1 VKRLLRSGALVLGL
15 AITLVGCGNFTDRGL
30 FSPAFW
36 TGSPL
41 TQNANIE
48 AELGFAEM
56 SKGNLTT
63 AESKF
68 KRALEI
74 NPRDYHALLGLGILY
89 QNTNQTTKAREM
101 YEAVLAIRPKESERF
116 VVWRSLSTK
125 SINEIASVNL
135 ALLESGGV
143 LTDLGRG
150 AAGQTGAGAQA
161 APPRIMSEP
170 MKPRM
175 ASPMGATPGR
185 TPTPQSMSD
194 TPSMKILPKGKVN
207 IVNRFKTLQALK
219 DQGLI
224 TEGEF
229 QARRRANIGALLPL
243 TSPPPAAGLDRPV
256 PTTGQISSRLRAIG
270 RALEMRALTVS
281 QHSAERKMILDALAP
296 AAPVRVANPGRPPNG
311 LLEAADEVRW
321 LEQLKEDKVIA
332 SDEYARE
339 RKAIEMAMQPAPP
352 VRAPAAQK
360 PASLAPEPKAV
371 VKGRTQ
377 PAVHIASFRSRKAAE
392 RGWSQIRRAHR
403 KLLGRFSHSISKVN
417 LGPGKGVFYRLMVG
431 PVKTK
436 SSAVRLC
443 RQLKKRRQFCE
454 PGFMRSG

>member
-1 VKRLLRSGALVLGL
+1 MALVSCGGL
-15 AITLVGCGNFTDRGL
+15 MEGGM
-30 FSPAFW
+30 FSPGFW

-56 SKGNLTT
+56 SKGNLTS
-63 AESKF
+63 AEAKF
-68 KRALEI
+68 KNAIRI
-74 NPRDYHALLGLGILY
+74 NPRDFHALLGLGILY

-150 AAGQTGAGAQA
+150 AAGQTGAGAHA
-161 APPRIMSEP
+161 APPRIMPPARAP
-170 MKPRM
+170 MRGKRSS
-175 ASPMGATPGR
+175 ASGR
-185 TPTPQSMSD
+185 TALPKSMSD
-194 TPSMKILPKGKVN
+194 TPSMQMIPKGKSNVL
-207 IVNRFKTLQALK
+207 NRFKTLQALK
-219 DQGLI
+219 AQGLI

-229 QARRRANIGALLPL
+229 QARRRANIGSLLPL

-256 PTTGQISSRLRAIG
+256 PSSGQISSRLRAIG
-270 RALEMRALTVS
+270 RALEMRALSVS
-281 QHSAERKMILDALAP
+281 QHAAERSMILDALAP

-311 LLEAADEVRW
+311 LLEAADRVRW
-321 LEQLKEDKVIA
+321 LEQLKDAKIIA

-339 RKAIEMAMQPAPP
+339 RKAIEMAMQPAP
-352 VRAPAAQK
+352 AAQQQARK
-360 PASLAPEPKAV
+360 PASLAPAAKAV
-371 VKGRTQ
+371 SKGGIR
-377 PAVHIASFRSRKAAE
+377 PAVHIASFRSKKAAQ

-403 KLLGRFSHSISKVN
+403 KLLGRFRHAISRVN

-454 PGFMRSG
+454 PGFMNAG

>member
-1 VKRLLRSGALVLGL
+1 MEGGM
-15 AITLVGCGNFTDRGL
+15 
-30 FSPAFW
+30 FSPGFW

-56 SKGNLTT
+56 SKGNLAS
-63 AESKF
+63 AEAKF
-68 KRALEI
+68 KNAIRI
-74 NPRDYHALLGLGILY
+74 NSRDYHALLGLGILY

-125 SINEIASVNL
+125 SITEIASVNL

-150 AAGQTGAGAQA
+150 AAGQTGMAAQA
-161 APPRIMSEP
+161 APPRIMPSP
-170 MKPRM
+170 GAPKM
-175 ASPMGATPGR
+175 ASAMPRRTATPK
-185 TPTPQSMSD
+185 SMAD
-194 TPSMKILPKGKVN
+194 TPSMQIIPKGQSN
-207 IVNRFKTLQALK
+207 ILNRFKTLKALK
-219 DQGLI
+219 AQGLI

-229 QARRRANIGALLPL
+229 QARRRANIGSLLPL

-256 PTTGQISSRLRAIG
+256 PSTGQISSRLRAIG
-270 RALEMRALTVS
+270 RALEMRALSVS
-281 QHSAERKMILDALAP
+281 QHAAERSMILDALAP

-311 LLEAADEVRW
+311 LLEAADRVRW
-321 LEQLKEDKVIA
+321 LEQLKDKKIIA

-339 RKAIEMAMQPAPP
+339 RKAIEMALQPAPAIRQR
-352 VRAPAAQK
+352 VRK
-360 PASLAPEPKAV
+360 PASLAPGPKAV
-371 VKGRTQ
+371 RKGRTR
-377 PAVHIASFRSRKAAE
+377 PALHIASFRSRKAAQ

-403 KLLGRFSHSISKVN
+403 KVLGRYRHAISKVN
-417 LGPGKGVFYRLMVG
+417 LGPGKGIFYRLMVG
-431 PVKTK
+431 QVKTK

-454 PGFMRSG
+454 PGFMNAG